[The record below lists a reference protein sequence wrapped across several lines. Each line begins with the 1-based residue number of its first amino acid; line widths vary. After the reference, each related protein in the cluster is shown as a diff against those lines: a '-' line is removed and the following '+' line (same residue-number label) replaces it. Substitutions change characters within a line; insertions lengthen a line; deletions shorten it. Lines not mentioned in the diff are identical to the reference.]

1 LAIKKRRRK
10 VRDCWKNIWPWIQ
23 EVAGVI
29 WKYWRPTIGSL
40 FALVTAWMYL
50 AGQIDFQTAAG
61 ALTILWIGGYVNR
74 RLDFSAISKIF
85 KDTKDDPT
93 KES

>member
-1 LAIKKRRRK
+1 
-10 VRDCWKNIWPWIQ
+10 
-23 EVAGVI
+23 
-29 WKYWRPTIGSL
+29 
-40 FALVTAWMYL
+40 MYL